1 MGVSTSLEEPQ
12 KLEEGRRLCYVGI
25 TRARQ
30 QLVLTYANLD
40 VLVRRVFCKYYDER
54 RQKLMSEINTPRR
67 RLLQLA
73 SASTLLGVGL
83 AGCKGDSEADATAAS
98 VHAAKPRQWKMVT
111 TWPKN
116 FPGLGTGAEFLAEQ
130 VNAMSSGRIHVKVY
144 GAGELVPAFEIFDAV
159 ANGSAQMGHG
169 SAYYWKGKHPALQF
183 FSTTPFGM
191 TATEMNG
198 WLYHGG
204 GMELWKE
211 AYDQFGL
218 VPAASGNTGVQMAGW
233 FNKKINSLKDLKGLK
248 MRIPGLAGEVLK
260 RAGGTP
266 VNLPGGELFTSLQSG
281 AIDATEWVGPYN
293 DLAFGFHKIAKYYYY
308 PGWHEPGT
316 TLECFINRSTFEEL
330 PSDLQSIVINACRVA
345 NQDMLCEY
353 MARNNDALET
363 LVNEHKVEVRE
374 LPAEVINRLA
384 ELSKEVAVELAD
396 TGPMARKIFDSYRD
410 FLEKSRAWSDISE
423 RAYLNLRVG

>member
-1 MGVSTSLEEPQ
+1 MYLPDA
-12 KLEEGRRLCYVGI
+12 RRANI
-25 TRARQ
+25 AR
-30 QLVLTYANLD
+30 TTI
-40 VLVRRVFCKYYDER
+40 ET
-54 RQKLMSEINTPRR
+54 MSKINTRR
-67 RLLQLA
+67 RNLLQLA
-73 SASTLLGVGL
+73 GVGTLLGTGL
-83 AGCKGDSEADATAAS
+83 AGCTGDNETEAPATSAYE
-98 VHAAKPRQWKMVT
+98 AKPRQWKMVT

-130 VNAMSSGRIHVKVY
+130 INVMSNGRIHVKVY

-159 ANGSAQMGHG
+159 ANGSVQMGHG
-169 SAYYWKGKHPALQF
+169 SAYYWKGKHSALQF

-191 TATEMNG
+191 TAMEMNS

-204 GMELWKE
+204 GMELWRE
-211 AYDQFGL
+211 AYGQFGL

-233 FNKKINSLKDLKGLK
+233 FNKEINSLEDLKGLK

-266 VNLPGGELFTSLQSG
+266 VNLPGGELFTSLQTG

-316 TLECFINRSTFEEL
+316 TLECFINRSAFEEL
-330 PSDLQSIVINACRVA
+330 SPDLRSIVINACRVA

-353 MARNNDALET
+353 VARNNDALET
-363 LVNEHKVEVRE
+363 LVNEHNVTVRE
-374 LPAEVINRLA
+374 LPAAVMSRLA
-384 ELSKEVAVELAD
+384 ELSEEVIGELAD
-396 TGPMARKIFDSYRD
+396 ADPMARKIFNSYSG
-410 FLEKSRAWSDISE
+410 FLKKSRAWSDISE
-423 RAYLNLRVG
+423 RAYLNLRAG